1 MSAPDPH
8 ADPHPSG
15 RRPTDPLSNG
25 RPTWPSLIGDLIAGR
40 HLTGDD
46 AAAAM
51 SMILTDE
58 ATSSQIAGFVVAL
71 RAKGETA
78 DELSGLLDA
87 VLAQASIVPLT
98 VHERAQALDVVGT
111 GGDGANSINVSTMAA
126 LVAAGAGAVVCKHG
140 ARSASSKCGTADVL
154 ELLGVAIEQTP
165 AGVAACVREA
175 GIGFCLAPAFHPAF
189 KASAIPRRELG
200 VPTAFNLIGPMA
212 NPARVQRQLIGVAE
226 PRFAIPMVQALQQ
239 HGSISTWVVHGGG
252 LDELTTTGPST
263 VIALRDGSIDE
274 FTVDPGAYGFARATT
289 DDLRGGGPDD
299 NVEVVRRVLAGDPG
313 AHRDIVVLNAGA
325 ALMVAGIVEELGDGI
340 ALARASIDEGRASA
354 SLDAL
359 VRVSNASVAP

>member
-1 MSAPDPH
+1 MTAPDVIV
-8 ADPHPSG
+8 D
-15 RRPTDPLSNG
+15 PTDVSTVE
-25 RPTWPSLIGDLIAGR
+25 RADVPTWPSLIGDLIAGR
-40 HLTGDD
+40 HLTGAH

-58 ATSSQIAGFVVAL
+58 ATPSQIAGFVVAL

-98 VHERAQALDVVGT
+98 EIERAAALDVVGT
-111 GGDGANSINVSTMAA
+111 GGDGSSSVNVSTMAA
-126 LVAAGAGAVVCKHG
+126 IVAAGAGATVCKHG

-154 ELLGVAIEQTP
+154 ELLGVAVEQTP
-165 AGVAACVREA
+165 DGVARCVREA

-189 KASAIPRRELG
+189 KASAVPRRELG

-212 NPARVQRQLIGVAE
+212 NPARVRRQLIGVAE
-226 PRFAIPMVQALQQ
+226 PRFATPMVQALQQ
-239 HGSISTWVVHGGG
+239 HGLISTWVVHGGG

-263 VIALRDGSIDE
+263 VIALRDGSIE
-274 FTVDPGAYGFARATT
+274 QFTIDPAHYGLARATA
-289 DDLRGGGPDD
+289 DDLRGGAPEE
-299 NVEVVRRVLAGDPG
+299 NAAYARRVLGGDAG

-325 ALMVAGIVEELGDGI
+325 ALVVAGLVEELGDGI
-340 ALARASIDEGRASA
+340 ALARVSIDEGRAIT
-354 SLDAL
+354 SLEAL
-359 VRVSNASVAP
+359 VRVSNAAAAT